1 MTSAPTSPTS
11 PTAPITPTAQP
22 SVDAHHHLWD
32 PAVRA
37 QDWLGSAGMEPLR
50 RRFGV
55 DDLAAAVAATPVTRT
70 VLVQVLADESETRD
84 FLTTAA
90 GTDPTVAGPEVDAG
104 VRITG
109 VEIAGV
115 VGWVDLTAPDVAD
128 HLAAL
133 REGPGG
139 DRLVGVRHLV
149 EAEADPDW
157 LRRPA
162 VLRGLRAVAAA
173 GLGYDLLVRTAALP
187 AALDAV
193 RAVPGGRFVLDHG
206 AKPPVAAGWS
216 DPEREPWVA
225 GIRALAAES
234 TVAVK
239 VSGLVTEADHA
250 AWTVADLRPWAAEL
264 LAAFGPGRAMFGS
277 DWPVCLLA
285 GSYDRVATAWAELVA
300 DLSPA
305 ERDEVGGG
313 TAARWYGLDGPS

>member
-1 MTSAPTSPTS
+1 MTRPVSGAATQPT
-11 PTAPITPTAQP
+11 
-22 SVDAHHHLWD
+22 VDAHHHLWD
-32 PAVRA
+32 PAVRP
-37 QDWLGSAGMEPLR
+37 QDWLGAPDLEPLR

-84 FLTTAA
+84 FLATAA
-90 GTDPTVAGPEVDAG
+90 ATARTGAETGPE
-104 VRITG
+104 

-128 HLAAL
+128 RLAAL
-133 REGPGG
+133 REASGG

-149 EAEADPDW
+149 EAEPDPDW

-173 GLGYDLLVRTAALP
+173 GLGYDLLVRTPALP

-216 DPEREPWVA
+216 DPAREPWVA
-225 GIRALAAES
+225 GIRALAGEP

-239 VSGLVTEADHA
+239 VSGLVTEADHS
-250 AWTVADLRPWAAEL
+250 AWTVDDLRPWATAL
-264 LAAFGPGRAMFGS
+264 LDAFGPGRAMFGS

-285 GSYDRVATAWAELVA
+285 GSYRRVAAAWAELLR

-305 ERDEVGGG
+305 ERDEVGGA
-313 TAARWYGLDGPS
+313 TAVRWYGLDGPP

>member
-1 MTSAPTSPTS
+1 MTPPGSGAAT
-11 PTAPITPTAQP
+11 QP

-37 QDWLGSAGMEPLR
+37 QDWLGVPGLEPLR

-55 DDLAAAVAATPVTRT
+55 DDLTAAAAATPVTRT

-84 FLTTAA
+84 FLATAA
-90 GTDPTVAGPEVDAG
+90 GTAPTAGGPEVDPEVDAG
-104 VRITG
+104 VR
-109 VEIAGV
+109 IAGV

-128 HLAAL
+128 RVAAL
-133 REGPGG
+133 REAPGG

-173 GLGYDLLVRTAALP
+173 GLTYDLLVRTAALP

-216 DPEREPWVA
+216 DPEREPWVT
-225 GIRALAAES
+225 GMRALAAEP

-250 AWTVADLRPWAAEL
+250 AWTVDDLRPWAAVL
-264 LAAFGPGRAMFGS
+264 LAAFGPDRAMFGS

-285 GSYDRVATAWAELVA
+285 GSYGRVAAAWAELVEE
-300 DLSPA
+300 LSPA

-313 TAARWYGLDGPS
+313 TAVRWYGLDGPS